1 MNAIQ
6 PVFVQQLT
14 DIKPI
19 RPANQGGGGNPA
31 LLLRYNTQELLWP
44 GERNSMTTHNLPY
57 NLPHDTAGDV
67 PQLVAR
73 ALQEDIGHGDVTA
86 MLIPA
91 DKEASAAVISRDSA
105 VICGRPWVDEVFRQL
120 DPNTHVDWQITEG
133 DVVAPN
139 QTLFTLTGN
148 ARVLLTGERT
158 ALNFLQTLSATA
170 TLARQYADLT
180 STSDIRIL
188 DTRKT
193 IPGLRLA
200 QKYAVTIGGCHNH
213 RMGLYDAFLI
223 KENHISACGG
233 IAKAVAKAR
242 KIAADKLVEVEVE
255 NLSELRQALLAK
267 ADVVMLDNFSPT
279 DIEGLKALDFGDTK
293 VEVSGNITAQTL
305 QQYMGAA
312 VNYISSGS
320 LTKNVQ
326 AVDLSMRLT

>member
-1 MNAIQ
+1 
-6 PVFVQQLT
+6 
-14 DIKPI
+14 
-19 RPANQGGGGNPA
+19 
-31 LLLRYNTQELLWP
+31 
-44 GERNSMTTHNLPY
+44 MTTHNLPY

-73 ALQEDIGHGDVTA
+73 ALQEDIGHGDITA

-91 DKEASAAVISRDSA
+91 DKEAFASVISRDSA

-120 DPNTHVDWQITEG
+120 DPNTRVDWEISEG
-133 DVVAPN
+133 DVVSPN

-180 STSDIRIL
+180 ADSDIRIL

-200 QKYAVTIGGCHNH
+200 QKYAVTVGGCHNH

-223 KENHISACGG
+223 KENHIAACGG
-233 IAKAVAKAR
+233 IVKAVAQAR
-242 KIAADKLVEVEVE
+242 KIATDKVVEVEVE
-255 NLSELRQALLAK
+255 NLDELRQALLAK

-279 DIEGLKALDFGDTK
+279 DVEGLKTLNFGHTK

-305 QQYMGAA
+305 QQYIGAE

-320 LTKNVQ
+320 LTKHVQ
-326 AVDLSMRLT
+326 AIDLSMRLI

>member
-1 MNAIQ
+1 
-6 PVFVQQLT
+6 
-14 DIKPI
+14 
-19 RPANQGGGGNPA
+19 
-31 LLLRYNTQELLWP
+31 
-44 GERNSMTTHNLPY
+44 MTTHNLPY

-73 ALQEDIGHGDVTA
+73 ALQEDIGHGDITA

-91 DKEASAAVISRDSA
+91 DKEASASVISRDSA

-120 DPNTHVDWQITEG
+120 DPNTRVDWEISEG
-133 DVVAPN
+133 DVVSPN

-180 STSDIRIL
+180 ADSDIRIL

-200 QKYAVTIGGCHNH
+200 QKYAVTVGGCYNH

-223 KENHISACGG
+223 KENHIAACGG
-233 IAKAVAKAR
+233 IVKAVAQAR
-242 KIAADKLVEVEVE
+242 KIATDKVVEVEVE
-255 NLSELRQALLAK
+255 NLDELRQALLAK
-267 ADVVMLDNFSPT
+267 ADVVMLDNFSST
-279 DIEGLKALDFGDTK
+279 DVEGLKTLNFGHTK

-305 QQYMGAA
+305 QQYIGAE

-320 LTKNVQ
+320 LTKHVQ
-326 AVDLSMRLT
+326 AIDLSMRLI

>member
-1 MNAIQ
+1 
-6 PVFVQQLT
+6 
-14 DIKPI
+14 
-19 RPANQGGGGNPA
+19 
-31 LLLRYNTQELLWP
+31 
-44 GERNSMTTHNLPY
+44 LPY

-73 ALQEDIGHGDVTA
+73 ALQEDIGHGDITA

-91 DKEASAAVISRDSA
+91 DKEASASVISRDSA

-120 DPNTHVDWQITEG
+120 DPNTRVDWEISEG
-133 DVVAPN
+133 DVVSPN

-170 TLARQYADLT
+170 TLARQYADL
-180 STSDIRIL
+180 SADSDIRIL

-200 QKYAVTIGGCHNH
+200 QKYAVTVGGCYNH

-223 KENHISACGG
+223 KENHIAACGG
-233 IAKAVAKAR
+233 IVKAVAQAR
-242 KIAADKLVEVEVE
+242 KIATDKVVEVEVE
-255 NLSELRQALLAK
+255 NLDELRQALLAK
-267 ADVVMLDNFSPT
+267 ADVVMLDNFSPI
-279 DIEGLKALDFGDTK
+279 DLEGLKTLNFGHTK

-305 QQYMGAA
+305 QQYIGAE

-320 LTKNVQ
+320 LTKHVQ
-326 AVDLSMRLT
+326 AIDLSMRLI

>member
-1 MNAIQ
+1 
-6 PVFVQQLT
+6 
-14 DIKPI
+14 
-19 RPANQGGGGNPA
+19 
-31 LLLRYNTQELLWP
+31 
-44 GERNSMTTHNLPY
+44 MTTHNLPY

-73 ALQEDIGHGDVTA
+73 ALQEDIGHGDITA

-91 DKEASAAVISRDSA
+91 DKEASASVISRDSA

-120 DPNTHVDWQITEG
+120 DPNTRVDWEISEG
-133 DVVAPN
+133 DVVSPN

-170 TLARQYADLT
+170 TLARQYADL
-180 STSDIRIL
+180 SADSDIRIL

-200 QKYAVTIGGCHNH
+200 QKYAVTVGGCYNH

-223 KENHISACGG
+223 KENHIAACGG
-233 IAKAVAKAR
+233 IVKAVAQAR
-242 KIAADKLVEVEVE
+242 KIATDKVVEVEVE
-255 NLSELRQALLAK
+255 NLDELRQALLAK

-279 DIEGLKALDFGDTK
+279 DVEGLKTLNFGHTK

-305 QQYMGAA
+305 QQYIGAE

-320 LTKNVQ
+320 LTKHVQ
-326 AVDLSMRLT
+326 AIDLSMRLI

>member
-1 MNAIQ
+1 M
-6 PVFVQQLT
+6 
-14 DIKPI
+14 K
-19 RPANQGGGGNPA
+19 
-31 LLLRYNTQELLWP
+31 
-44 GERNSMTTHNLPY
+44 THNLPY

-73 ALQEDIGHGDVTA
+73 ALQEDIGHGDITA

-91 DKEASAAVISRDSA
+91 DKEASASVISRDSA

-120 DPNTHVDWQITEG
+120 DPNTRVDWEISEG
-133 DVVAPN
+133 DVVSPN

-170 TLARQYADLT
+170 TLARQYADL
-180 STSDIRIL
+180 SADSDIRIL

-200 QKYAVTIGGCHNH
+200 QKYAVTVGGCYNH

-223 KENHISACGG
+223 KENHIAACGG
-233 IAKAVAKAR
+233 IVKAVAQAR
-242 KIAADKLVEVEVE
+242 KIATDKVVEVEVE
-255 NLSELRQALLAK
+255 NLDELRQALLAK
-267 ADVVMLDNFSPT
+267 ADVVMLDNFSPI
-279 DIEGLKALDFGDTK
+279 DLEGLKTLNFGHTK

-305 QQYMGAA
+305 QQYIGAE

-320 LTKNVQ
+320 LTKHVQ
-326 AVDLSMRLT
+326 AIDLSMRLI

>member
-1 MNAIQ
+1 M
-6 PVFVQQLT
+6 
-14 DIKPI
+14 K
-19 RPANQGGGGNPA
+19 
-31 LLLRYNTQELLWP
+31 
-44 GERNSMTTHNLPY
+44 THNLPY

-73 ALQEDIGHGDVTA
+73 ALQEDIGHGDITA

-91 DKEASAAVISRDSA
+91 DKEASASVISRDSA

-120 DPNTHVDWQITEG
+120 DPNTRVDWEISEG
-133 DVVAPN
+133 DVVSPN
-139 QTLFTLTGN
+139 QTLLTLTGN

-180 STSDIRIL
+180 SNSDIRIL

-200 QKYAVTIGGCHNH
+200 QKYAVTVGGCHNH

-223 KENHISACGG
+223 KENHIAACGG
-233 IAKAVAKAR
+233 IAKAVAQAR
-242 KIAADKLVEVEVE
+242 KIATDKLVEVEVE
-255 NLSELRQALLAK
+255 NLNELRQALLAK

-279 DIEGLKALDFGDTK
+279 DIEGLKTLNFGHTK

-305 QQYMGAA
+305 QQYIGAE

-320 LTKNVQ
+320 LTKHVQ
-326 AVDLSMRLT
+326 AIDLSMRLI

>member
-1 MNAIQ
+1 
-6 PVFVQQLT
+6 
-14 DIKPI
+14 
-19 RPANQGGGGNPA
+19 
-31 LLLRYNTQELLWP
+31 
-44 GERNSMTTHNLPY
+44 MTTHNLPY

-73 ALQEDIGHGDVTA
+73 ALQEDIGHGDITA

-91 DKEASAAVISRDSA
+91 DKEASASVISRDRA

-120 DPNTHVDWQITEG
+120 DPNTRVDWEISEG
-133 DVVAPN
+133 DVVSPN

-170 TLARQYADLT
+170 TLARQYADL
-180 STSDIRIL
+180 SADSDIRIL

-200 QKYAVTIGGCHNH
+200 QKYAVTVGGCYNH

-223 KENHISACGG
+223 KENHIAACGG
-233 IAKAVAKAR
+233 IVKAVAQAR
-242 KIAADKLVEVEVE
+242 KIATDKVVEVEVE
-255 NLSELRQALLAK
+255 NLDELRQALLAK
-267 ADVVMLDNFSPT
+267 ADVVMLDNFSPI
-279 DIEGLKALDFGDTK
+279 DLEGLKTLNFGHTK

-305 QQYMGAA
+305 QQYIGAE

-320 LTKNVQ
+320 LTKHVQ
-326 AVDLSMRLT
+326 AIDLSMRLI

>member
-1 MNAIQ
+1 
-6 PVFVQQLT
+6 
-14 DIKPI
+14 
-19 RPANQGGGGNPA
+19 
-31 LLLRYNTQELLWP
+31 
-44 GERNSMTTHNLPY
+44 MTTHNLPY

-73 ALQEDIGHGDVTA
+73 ALQEDIGHGDITA

-91 DKEASAAVISRDSA
+91 DKEASASVISRDSA

-120 DPNTHVDWQITEG
+120 DPNTRVDWEISEG
-133 DVVAPN
+133 DVVSPN

-170 TLARQYADLT
+170 TLARQYADL
-180 STSDIRIL
+180 SADSDIRIL

-200 QKYAVTIGGCHNH
+200 QKYAVTVGGCYNH

-223 KENHISACGG
+223 KENHIAACGG
-233 IAKAVAKAR
+233 IVKAVAQAR
-242 KIAADKLVEVEVE
+242 KIATDKVVEVEVE
-255 NLSELRQALLAK
+255 NLDELRQALLAK
-267 ADVVMLDNFSPT
+267 ADVVMLDNFSPI
-279 DIEGLKALDFGDTK
+279 DIEGLKTLNFGHTK

-305 QQYMGAA
+305 QQYIGAE

-320 LTKNVQ
+320 LTKHVQ
-326 AVDLSMRLT
+326 AIDLSMRLI